1 MPVGKPLDSID
12 RKLLSLLQKDATLSI
27 ANLAEAAGISQTPCW
42 RRVQR
47 LDRDGFI
54 TNRVA
59 LLDANRIGLK
69 LTAFVIVRT
78 SQHSAEWLAGFSEV
92 TRAIPEIVEI
102 HRMSGE
108 MDYLLKIITE
118 DIDGYD
124 RIYKKLIAKV
134 TLSDV
139 SAAFSMESIKQTTE
153 LPL

>member
-1 MPVGKPLDSID
+1 MQSGKPLDQID

-27 ANLAEAAGISQTPCW
+27 AALAEAAGLSQTPCW
-42 RRVQR
+42 RRVHR
-47 LDRDGFI
+47 LEDEGYI
-54 TNRVA
+54 GNRVA
-59 LLDANRIGLK
+59 LLNASRLGLK

-78 SQHSAEWLAGFSEV
+78 SQHSAEWLANFSEV
-92 TRAIPEIVEI
+92 TRSIPEIVEI

-108 MDYLLKIITE
+108 MDYLLKIMTE
-118 DIDGYD
+118 DIEGYD

-139 SAAFSMESIKQTTE
+139 SASFSMESIKQTTE